1 MLGREGTFMGRK
13 KKRLEEEQRTVYF
26 LEALQN
32 RQIPLLPLDARWH
45 ELFPD
50 FRKTGRIKAL
60 EKRLNKLIQK
70 QGQTNND
77 LKEYEKAKKVLMR
90 NIVDNMTDGHEVDS
104 PIRSMKQDRNQ
115 KLLADLKDKREKAE
129 QLVRELPSEIE
140 QANRELLVECMR
152 VCYQELMDNTHEIEA
167 IDEWV
172 KATRERL
179 KDEILKKQDMEMRNT
194 QMYKYMHN
202 LLGAEVVEIFDR
214 EHQVWKGNL
223 EENEIGE

>member
-1 MLGREGTFMGRK
+1 MGRK
-13 KKRLEEEQRTVYF
+13 RKRQEEEQRTVYF
-26 LEALQN
+26 LESLQN

-50 FRKTGRIKAL
+50 FRKTSRIKAL
-60 EKRLNKLIQK
+60 ENRLNKLIQK

-77 LKEYEKAKKVLMR
+77 LKEYEKAKKVLMK

-129 QLVRELPSEIE
+129 QLVCELPTEIE

-167 IDEWV
+167 INEWV

>member
-1 MLGREGTFMGRK
+1 MG
-13 KKRLEEEQRTVYF
+13 
-26 LEALQN
+26 
-32 RQIPLLPLDARWH
+32 
-45 ELFPD
+45 
-50 FRKTGRIKAL
+50 
-60 EKRLNKLIQK
+60 
-70 QGQTNND
+70 
-77 LKEYEKAKKVLMR
+77 
-90 NIVDNMTDGHEVDS
+90 
-104 PIRSMKQDRNQ
+104 
-115 KLLADLKDKREKAE
+115 
-129 QLVRELPSEIE
+129 ELPTEIE

-167 IDEWV
+167 INEWV

>member
-1 MLGREGTFMGRK
+1 MGSRK
-13 KKRLEEEQRTVYF
+13 KRQEDEIMTEYF
-26 LEALQN
+26 LDALAGKE
-32 RQIPLLPLDARWH
+32 IPLLPLDARWH

-50 FRKTGRIKAL
+50 FRKTHEIKAM

-77 LKEYEKAKKVLMR
+77 LKEYEKAKKVLMK
-90 NIVDNMTDGHEVDS
+90 NIVNNMTDGHEVDS

-115 KLLADLKDKREKAE
+115 KLLADLKEKKEQAEQVKREIPA
-129 QLVRELPSEIE
+129 QIE
-140 QANRELLVECMR
+140 AANRELLVECMK
-152 VCYQELMDNTHEIEA
+152 VCYQELMDNTYAIEE

-172 KATRERL
+172 KETRERL

-214 EHQVWKGNL
+214 QHQVWKGNM
-223 EENEIGE
+223 EENQFED

>member
-1 MLGREGTFMGRK
+1 MGRK
-13 KKRLEEEQRTVYF
+13 RKRQEEEQRTVYF
-26 LEALQN
+26 LESLQN

-50 FRKTGRIKAL
+50 FRKTRRIKAL

-77 LKEYEKAKKVLMR
+77 LKEYEKAKKVLMK

-129 QLVRELPSEIE
+129 QLVCELPTEIE

-167 IDEWV
+167 INEWV

>member
-1 MLGREGTFMGRK
+1 MGRK
-13 KKRLEEEQRTVYF
+13 RKRQEEEQRTVYF
-26 LEALQN
+26 LESLQN

-50 FRKTGRIKAL
+50 FRKTCRIKAL

-77 LKEYEKAKKVLMR
+77 LKEYEKAKKVLMK

-129 QLVRELPSEIE
+129 QLVCELPTEIE

-167 IDEWV
+167 INEWV

>member
-1 MLGREGTFMGRK
+1 MGRK
-13 KKRLEEEQRTVYF
+13 RKRQEEEQRTVYF
-26 LEALQN
+26 LESLQN

-50 FRKTGRIKAL
+50 FRKTNRIKAL

-77 LKEYEKAKKVLMR
+77 LKEYEKAKKVLMK

-129 QLVRELPSEIE
+129 QLVCELPTEIE

-167 IDEWV
+167 INEWV

>member
-1 MLGREGTFMGRK
+1 MGRK
-13 KKRLEEEQRTVYF
+13 RKRQEEEQRTVYF
-26 LEALQN
+26 LESLQN
-32 RQIPLLPLDARWH
+32 RHVPLLPLDARWH

-50 FRKTGRIKAL
+50 FRKTSRIKVL

-77 LKEYEKAKKVLMR
+77 LKEYEKAKKVLMK

-129 QLVRELPSEIE
+129 QLVRELPTEIE

-167 IDEWV
+167 INEWV

-223 EENEIGE
+223 EENEIEE